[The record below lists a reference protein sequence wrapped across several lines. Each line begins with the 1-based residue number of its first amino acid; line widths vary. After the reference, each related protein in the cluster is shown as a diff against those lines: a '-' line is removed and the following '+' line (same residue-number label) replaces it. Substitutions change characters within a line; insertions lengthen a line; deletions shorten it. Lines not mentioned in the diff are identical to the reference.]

1 MSELQ
6 ETSVLIVE
14 PDIDLQRTY
23 RQHLIHD
30 PNIRLLGICS
40 SARSAVAI
48 LERVRCDILF
58 TEIDLIEESGLEF
71 LEHVSK
77 NNLAGASVVL
87 TSNLSSTVVVDCFE
101 AGALGYVLKNEQI
114 ANNPRFL
121 IRTILSGGSPIS
133 PIPAKYLVESFRS
146 RKPNSENPITRVNL
160 SQEKNPLS
168 PREREILQLL
178 SKGMRFSEISEVL
191 NISNHT
197 VTAHI
202 KKIYKKLQVH
212 SRGEAVYEAAL
223 MGIL

>member
-23 RQHLIHD
+23 RQNLIHD

-40 SARSAVAI
+40 SARSAIAI
-48 LERVRCDILF
+48 LERVHCDILF
-58 TEIDLIEESGLEF
+58 TEIDLIEESGLDF
-71 LEHVSK
+71 LRQITKS
-77 NNLAGASVVL
+77 NLAGASVVL
-87 TSNLSSTVVVDCFE
+87 TSNHSPTVVVSCFE
-101 AGALGYVLKNEQI
+101 AGALGYVLKNEQV

-121 IRTILSGGSPIS
+121 IRTVLSGGSPIS
-133 PIPAKYLVESFRS
+133 PMAAKFLVESFRS
-146 RKPNSENPITRVNL
+146 RKPASENPITRMKQ

-178 SKGMRFSEISEVL
+178 AKGMRFSEISEVL
-191 NISNHT
+191 CISSHT

>member
-121 IRTILSGGSPIS
+121 IRTILSDGSPIS
-133 PIPAKYLVESFRS
+133 PIPAKYLIESFRS
-146 RKPNSENPITRVNL
+146 RKPNSENPITRINL